1 MCCALNGKTEKIE
14 IFSFVW
20 NYTCLFFFISSS
32 YRLFYFVPPRLA
44 ETTYKQPEPHVSV
57 AAGHFYPQVTSAR
70 RVPGKPGNR
79 ATRLLRCRN
88 ALCSGDLGISMSWP
102 KMRSRPKTPKLQGES
117 RWLLSQQDGKEGRKG
132 GQRDQAER

>member
-1 MCCALNGKTEKIE
+1 MCSALNGKTEKIE

-20 NYTCLFFFISSS
+20 NYTCLFFFTSSS

-70 RVPGKPGNR
+70 RVRGSQGAERPGYR
-79 ATRLLRCRN
+79 AVETHF
-88 ALCSGDLGISMSWP
+88 AAVTSGFQCP
-102 KMRSRPKTPKLQGES
+102 
-117 RWLLSQQDGKEGRKG
+117 GRK
-132 GQRDQAER
+132 